1 MGVIQKQSISGTI
14 YSYLGVLLGFI
25 TVGWLFPRILST
37 GQVGLLRILVSY
49 SVLFAQFASL
59 GINSVSVKLFPYFR
73 DPGKKH
79 HGFLGI
85 ALLVSLAGFI
95 LSTGIYLLLKPLFI
109 SQASGKSIL
118 FITYF
123 YYVVPLILFTLLFS
137 IFDTYYR
144 VLYNAVK
151 GIVYKEV
158 VQRLLILA
166 AILLYFF
173 KLIDFQWLVI
183 LYVLAFISPS
193 LFLMGTLIRDKLF
206 FVKPDFDFIDKKMA
220 REMVNV
226 AFFGI
231 LASFSGVLVLNI
243 DVIMVNHYLGLGEAG
258 IYTIAFFFG
267 TLILVPMRTMGKI
280 SSVVI
285 ADAWKIDDRKTIMD
299 IYRKSSI
306 SLSVI
311 GFLLF
316 IGIWGNLGNIFH
328 IVGKDYTAGKYVIL
342 FIGLANLSDLF
353 LGVSPHIILN
363 SKHYRWL
370 SYLLFVFAIL
380 LIITNILLIPRYG
393 ITGAAL
399 ASLISKYIYNSLK
412 FLFLYKKFHFQPFNY
427 KHLEIILFAAISWYL
442 STFIPVLGHFLT
454 DLVVRSLFM
463 SVVFLVPVYF
473 FKVSE
478 DINRKVKQLAGYFFV
493 RK

>member
-1 MGVIQKQSISGTI
+1 LGVIQKQSIAGTI

-73 DPGKKH
+73 NSEKKH
-79 HGFLGI
+79 HGFLGL

-109 SQASGKSIL
+109 SQASEKSSL

-123 YYVVPLILFTLLFS
+123 YYVIPLILFTLLFS

-158 VQRLLILA
+158 VQRLLILT

-183 LYVLAFISPS
+183 LYILAFISPS

-285 ADAWKIDDRKTIMD
+285 ADAWKTDDRKTIMQ

-316 IGIWGNLGNIFH
+316 IGIWGNLDNIFH
-328 IVGKDYTAGKYVIL
+328 IVGKDYTAGIYVIL

-380 LIITNILLIPRYG
+380 LVVTNILLIPRYG

-442 STFIPVLGHFLT
+442 STFIPVLSHFLI
-454 DLVVRSLFM
+454 DLVVRSLFISM
-463 SVVFLVPVYF
+463 VFLVPIYL

-478 DINRKVKQLAGYFFV
+478 DINQKVKQLIDYFFV
-493 RK
+493 RR

>member
-1 MGVIQKQSISGTI
+1 LGVIQKQSISGTI
-14 YSYLGVLLGFI
+14 YSYLGVVLGFI
-25 TVGWLFPRILST
+25 TTGWLFPRILST
-37 GQVGLLRILVSY
+37 EQVGLLRILVSY

-73 DPGKKH
+73 DPEKKH
-79 HGFLGI
+79 HGYLG
-85 ALLVSLAGFI
+85 LTLMVGLAGFL
-95 LSTGIYLLLKPLFI
+95 LSTLIYLLLKPMFVARAAGKSSLFI
-109 SQASGKSIL
+109 D
-118 FITYF
+118 YF

-137 IFDTYYR
+137 LFDTYYR

-158 VQRLLILA
+158 VQRLLILV

-183 LYVLAFISPS
+183 LYVLAFISPA
-193 LFLMGTLIRDKLF
+193 LFLMGTLIKDKMF
-206 FVKPDFDFIDKKMA
+206 YVKPDFAFIDKKMA
-220 REMVNV
+220 REMLNV

-243 DVIMVNHYLGLGEAG
+243 DVIMVNQYLGLAAAG

-267 TLILVPMRTMGKI
+267 TLILVPSRTMGKI

-285 ADAWKIDDRKTIMD
+285 ADAWKTDDRKTIMD
-299 IYRKSSI
+299 IYRKSSL

-316 IGIWGNLGNIFH
+316 IGVWGNLDNIFH

-353 LGVSPHIILN
+353 MGVSAHIILN
-363 SKHYRWL
+363 SKYFRWL
-370 SYLLFVFAIL
+370 SYLLFIFAFL
-380 LIITNILLIPRYG
+380 LIVTNLLLIPRFG
-393 ITGAAL
+393 ITGAAI
-399 ASLISKYIYNSLK
+399 ASLISKYIYNGLK
-412 FLFLYKKFHFQPFNY
+412 FIFLYRKYKFQPFSY
-427 KHLEIILFAAISWYL
+427 RHILIVIFAFTAWYL
-442 STFIPVLGHFLT
+442 STVIPAFDHFIV
-454 DLVVRSLFM
+454 DLIIRSTVIGTL
-463 SVVFLVPVYF
+463 FLVPVYF
-473 FKVSE
+473 FKISD
-478 DINRKVKQLAGYFFV
+478 DINRKVRSVVGLV
-493 RK
+493 SRR

>member
-73 DPGKKH
+73 NPEKKH
-79 HGFLGI
+79 HGFLGL

-109 SQASGKSIL
+109 SQASEKSSL
-118 FITYF
+118 FTTYF

-173 KLIDFQWLVI
+173 KVIDFQWLVI

-220 REMVNV
+220 REMINV

-243 DVIMVNHYLGLGEAG
+243 DVIMVSHYLGLGEAG

-285 ADAWKIDDRKTIMD
+285 ADAWKIDNRKTIMD

-316 IGIWGNLGNIFH
+316 IGIWGNLDNIFQ

-370 SYLLFVFAIL
+370 SYLLFIFAIL
-380 LIITNILLIPRYG
+380 LIVTNILLIPRYG

-412 FLFLYKKFHFQPFNY
+412 FLFLYKKFRFQPFNY
-427 KHLEIILFAAISWYL
+427 KHLEIIFFAAISWYL
-442 STFIPVLGHFLT
+442 STFIPVLGHFIL
-454 DLVVRSLFM
+454 DLVVRSLFI
-463 SVVFLVPVYF
+463 SVVFMTPVYF

-478 DINRKVKQLAGYFFV
+478 DINQKVRQVTDYII
-493 RK
+493 RR

>member
-1 MGVIQKQSISGTI
+1 LGVIQKQSISGTI

-25 TVGWLFPRILST
+25 TTGWLFPRLLST
-37 GQVGLLRILVSY
+37 EQVGLLRILVSY

-73 DPGKKH
+73 DSAKKH
-79 HGFLGI
+79 HGFLGLT
-85 ALLVSLAGFI
+85 LLVGIAGLI
-95 LSTGIYLLLKPLFI
+95 LSTGIYLLLKPLFL
-109 SQASGKSIL
+109 AHANGKSSL
-118 FITYF
+118 FLNYF

-137 IFDTYYR
+137 LFDTYYR

-151 GIVYKEV
+151 GIIYKEV
-158 VQRLLILA
+158 VQRLFILA

-173 KLIDFQWLVI
+173 ELIDFQWLVI
-183 LYVLAFISPS
+183 LYVLAFILPA
-193 LFLMGTLIRDKLF
+193 LFLMGTLIKDKMF
-206 FVKPDFDFIDKKMA
+206 FVRPDLNFIDKKMA
-220 REMVNV
+220 REMMNV

-243 DVIMVNHYLGLGEAG
+243 DVIMVNQYLGLGAAG

-285 ADAWKIDDRKTIMD
+285 ADAWKINDRKTIMD

-306 SLSVI
+306 SLSII

-316 IGIWGNLGNIFH
+316 IGIWGNLDNIFH

-353 LGVSPHIILN
+353 MGVSPHIILN

-370 SYLLFVFAIL
+370 SYLLFVFAFL
-380 LIITNILLIPRYG
+380 LIVTNILLIPRYG

-399 ASLISKYIYNSLK
+399 ASLFSKYIYNSLK
-412 FLFLYKKFHFQPFNY
+412 FIFLYKQYKFQPFSY
-427 KHLEIILFAAISWYL
+427 RHLEIILFAFLSWYL
-442 STFIPVLGHFLT
+442 STLIPVLNHFIL
-454 DLVVRSLFM
+454 DLVVRSAFISM
-463 SVVFLVPVYF
+463 AFLLPVYF

-478 DINRKVKQLAGYFFV
+478 DINQKVRQLAGYFFV
-493 RK
+493 RR

>member
-14 YSYLGVLLGFI
+14 YSYLGVVLGFI
-25 TVGWLFPRILST
+25 TTGWLFPRILST
-37 GQVGLLRILVSY
+37 EQVGLLRILVSY

-73 DPGKKH
+73 DPKKKH
-79 HGFLGI
+79 HGYLG
-85 ALLVSLAGFI
+85 LTLMVGLAGFL
-95 LSTGIYLLLKPLFI
+95 LSTLIYLLLKPMFVARAAGKSSLFI
-109 SQASGKSIL
+109 D
-118 FITYF
+118 YF

-137 IFDTYYR
+137 LFDTYYR

-183 LYVLAFISPS
+183 LYVLAFISPA
-193 LFLMGTLIRDKLF
+193 LFLMGTLIKDKMF
-206 FVKPDFDFIDKKMA
+206 YVKPDFAFIDKKMA
-220 REMVNV
+220 REMLNV

-243 DVIMVNHYLGLGEAG
+243 DVIMVNQYLGLAAAG

-267 TLILVPMRTMGKI
+267 TLILVPSRTMGKI

-285 ADAWKIDDRKTIMD
+285 ADAWKTDDRKTIMD
-299 IYRKSSI
+299 IYRKSSL

-316 IGIWGNLGNIFH
+316 IGVWGNLHNIFH

-353 LGVSPHIILN
+353 MGVSAHIILN
-363 SKHYRWL
+363 SKYFRWL
-370 SYLLFVFAIL
+370 SYLLFVFAFL
-380 LIITNILLIPRYG
+380 LIVTNLLLIPRFG
-393 ITGAAL
+393 ITGAAI
-399 ASLISKYIYNSLK
+399 ASLISKYIYNGLK
-412 FLFLYKKFHFQPFNY
+412 FIFLYRKYKFQPFSY
-427 KHLEIILFAAISWYL
+427 RHILIVIFAFTAWYL
-442 STFIPVLGHFLT
+442 STFIPAFDHFIV
-454 DLVVRSLFM
+454 DLIIRSTVIGTL
-463 SVVFLVPVYF
+463 FLVPVYF
-473 FKVSE
+473 FKISD
-478 DINRKVKQLAGYFFV
+478 DINRKVRSVVGLVF
-493 RK
+493 RHR

>member
-14 YSYLGVLLGFI
+14 YSYLGVVLGFI
-25 TVGWLFPRILST
+25 TTGWLFPRILST
-37 GQVGLLRILVSY
+37 EQVGLLRILVSY

-73 DPGKKH
+73 DPEKKH
-79 HGFLGI
+79 HGYLG
-85 ALLVSLAGFI
+85 LTLMVGLAGFL
-95 LSTGIYLLLKPLFI
+95 LSTLIYLLLKPVFVARAAGKSSLFI
-109 SQASGKSIL
+109 D
-118 FITYF
+118 YF

-137 IFDTYYR
+137 LFDTYYR

-183 LYVLAFISPS
+183 LYVLAFISPA
-193 LFLMGTLIRDKLF
+193 LFLMGTLMKDKMF
-206 FVKPDFDFIDKKMA
+206 YVKPDFAFIDKKMA
-220 REMVNV
+220 REMLNV

-243 DVIMVNHYLGLGEAG
+243 DVIMVNQYLGLAAAG

-267 TLILVPMRTMGKI
+267 TLILVPSRTMGKI

-285 ADAWKIDDRKTIMD
+285 ADAWKTDDRKTIMD
-299 IYRKSSI
+299 IYRKSSL

-316 IGIWGNLGNIFH
+316 IGVWGNLDNIFH

-353 LGVSPHIILN
+353 MGVSAHIILN
-363 SKHYRWL
+363 SKYFRWL
-370 SYLLFVFAIL
+370 SYLLFVFAFL
-380 LIITNILLIPRYG
+380 LIVTNLLLIPRFG
-393 ITGAAL
+393 ITGAAI
-399 ASLISKYIYNSLK
+399 ASLISKYIYNGLK
-412 FLFLYKKFHFQPFNY
+412 FIFLYRKYKFQPFSY
-427 KHLEIILFAAISWYL
+427 RHILIVIFAFTAWYL
-442 STFIPVLGHFLT
+442 STFIPAFDHFIV
-454 DLVVRSLFM
+454 DLIIRSTVIGTL
-463 SVVFLVPVYF
+463 FLVPVYF
-473 FKVSE
+473 FKISE
-478 DINRKVKQLAGYFFV
+478 DINRKVRSVLRLVFRQ
-493 RK
+493 R

>member
-25 TVGWLFPRILST
+25 TTGWLFPRVLST
-37 GQVGLLRILVSY
+37 EQVGLLRILVSY
-49 SVLFAQFASL
+49 SVLFAQFATL

-73 DPGKKH
+73 DPDKKH
-79 HGFLGI
+79 HGFLG
-85 ALLVSLAGFI
+85 LTLMVGLAGFV
-95 LSTGIYLLLKPLFI
+95 LSTGIYLLLKPMFI
-109 SQASGKSIL
+109 SHANEKSSL
-118 FITYF
+118 FLNYF

-137 IFDTYYR
+137 LFDTYYR

-158 VQRLLILA
+158 VQRILILA

-183 LYVLAFISPS
+183 LYVLAFISPA
-193 LFLMGTLIRDKLF
+193 LFLMGTLIKDKMF
-206 FVKPDFDFIDKKMA
+206 FIKPDLNFIEKKMA
-220 REMVNV
+220 REMFSV

-243 DVIMVNHYLGLGEAG
+243 DVLMVNHYLGLAAAG

-285 ADAWKIDDRKTIMD
+285 ADAWKTDDRKTIMD

-316 IGIWGNLGNIFH
+316 IGIWGNLGNIFY
-328 IVGKDYTAGKYVIL
+328 IVGKDYTAGKFVIL

-380 LIITNILLIPRYG
+380 LIVTNILLIPRFG

-412 FLFLYKKFHFQPFNY
+412 FLFLYKKYKFQPFNY
-427 KHLEIILFAAISWYL
+427 KHLEIILFAFLAWYF
-442 STFIPVLGHFLT
+442 STFIPALDHFIL
-454 DLVVRSLFM
+454 DLAVRSLFI
-463 SVVFLVPVYF
+463 SVAFLAPVYF

-478 DINRKVKQLAGYFFV
+478 DINQKVQQIFRKLFV
-493 RK
+493 RR